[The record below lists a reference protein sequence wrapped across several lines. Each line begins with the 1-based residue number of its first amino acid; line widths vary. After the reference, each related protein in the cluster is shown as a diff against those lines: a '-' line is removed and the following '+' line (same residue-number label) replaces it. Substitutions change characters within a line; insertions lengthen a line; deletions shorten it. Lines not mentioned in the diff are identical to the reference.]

1 MQPIHCLLTFL
12 FFATASGCA
21 DTPEPQNTA
30 TKLSS
35 APPEQ
40 TSTAKSTAVE
50 TAAGDSFNCEEDFA
64 KDAAL
69 ADRLNAAQDDLE
81 KAEGGQ
87 ATSEPAA
94 KSAANKATAL
104 PPEEEAAPAAEATN

>member
-12 FFATASGCA
+12 FFAAASGCA
-21 DTPEPQNTA
+21 DTPDPQNTA
-30 TKLSS
+30 AKSS
-35 APPEQ
+35 TAPPEQ
-40 TSTAKSTAVE
+40 ASTAKSTAVE
-50 TAAGDSFNCEEDFA
+50 SAAGDSFNCEEDFA

-69 ADRLNAAQDDLE
+69 ADRLNATQDNQN
-81 KAEGGQ
+81 KREGGQ

-104 PPEEEAAPAAEATN
+104 PPEEQAAPAAEATN